1 MNSVLQALS
10 ISSPEAHS
18 SLLIHNK
25 LKFQLRVV
33 LLRTGNYQFPLM
45 QTSCIQQ
52 IMILSSSV
60 FKLHLSSSI
69 SPSTP
74 TFTCLQQFTF
84 KGFKPSA
91 SFCTLFINTNSQGLT
106 RGTGKCPHMYGFP
119 RTLSNILQHS
129 SNGNRSSTQCLWP
142 LFRCLLHFKW
152 MCCFI

>member
-1 MNSVLQALS
+1 MTPLSGGPKCFCLQWPQMPTGEPRNWPPQSVSDMNSVYRLLP
-10 ISSPEAHS
+10 ISSPEAHP

-25 LKFQLRVV
+25 QEFQLCVV

-69 SPSTP
+69 SPSITIL
-74 TFTCLQQFTF
+74 TCLQRSTF

-91 SFCTLFINTNSQGLT
+91 SFCTPFISMNSQGLT
-106 RGTGKCPHMYGFP
+106 RDRQM
-119 RTLSNILQHS
+119 
-129 SNGNRSSTQCLWP
+129 STHVKAPKNLV
-142 LFRCLLHFKW
+142 
-152 MCCFI
+152 